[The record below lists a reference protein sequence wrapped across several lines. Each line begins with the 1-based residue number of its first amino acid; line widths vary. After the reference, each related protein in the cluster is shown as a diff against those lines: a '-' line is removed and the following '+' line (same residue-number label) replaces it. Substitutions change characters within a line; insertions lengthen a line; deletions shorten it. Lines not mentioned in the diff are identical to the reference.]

1 MKPLLIVVGLMVV
14 FMLGGIAE
22 VQFAFPIIEQ
32 RVRAEGYR
40 AGAQDQANEI
50 CRHVLGPPYTRGM
63 LGADGFLEYC
73 GREEPIL

>member
-1 MKPLLIVVGLMVV
+1 MKPLLIIVGLMLV
-14 FMLGGIAE
+14 FASVAIAD
-22 VQFAFPIIEQ
+22 IEQ
-32 RVRAEGYR
+32 RVRAEGHR